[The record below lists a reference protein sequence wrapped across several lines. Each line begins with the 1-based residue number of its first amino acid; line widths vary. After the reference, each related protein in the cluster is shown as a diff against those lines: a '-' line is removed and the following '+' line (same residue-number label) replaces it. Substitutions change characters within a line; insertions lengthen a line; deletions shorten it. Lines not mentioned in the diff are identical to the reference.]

1 MPSLFSWIAATV
13 LCGGLAF
20 GVWYAIQPEAPSI
33 QGSATQA
40 LPEAPSTGSPQGA
53 RQSSVVT
60 PSPIPGHSTLTA
72 GGQAVSL
79 SQNQILQSP

>member
-20 GVWYAIQPEAPSI
+20 GVWYAIQPEA
-33 QGSATQA
+33 
-40 LPEAPSTGSPQGA
+40 
-53 RQSSVVT
+53 
-60 PSPIPGHSTLTA
+60 IPGHSTLTA